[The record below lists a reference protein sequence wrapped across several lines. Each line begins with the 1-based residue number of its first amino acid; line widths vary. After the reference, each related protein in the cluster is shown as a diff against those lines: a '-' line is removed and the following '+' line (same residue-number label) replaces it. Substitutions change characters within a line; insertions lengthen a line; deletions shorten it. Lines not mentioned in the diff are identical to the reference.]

1 MPETKERRPEN
12 DRHAK
17 EKNESV
23 FGSLCDKCSEQTENG
38 IIGSFM
44 TSYSDK
50 KEKFDS
56 SVIAAAVRHATHGR
70 GIVRRAKRLI
80 ARCFEKSIFMNLA
93 EQLKT
98 KALGCPAKTYGAFFA
113 TFGIYASLIFLIK
126 KYALFATAASFRDL
140 FCGIALIILA
150 LPLLFSTKTLSAALG
165 SSVLIRA
172 LLSDVRGA
180 SAAGRRTRTAVSG
193 AVRSWAII
201 AGIAAGMLTYFI
213 PPYIFLLAL
222 FLVVLISLLLA
233 YPESGVSLALLTAP
247 FLSITGHPSAI
258 LAAVTLLSAVGYT
271 IKLLRGKRTMVFGP
285 AEAAVTAFLL
295 LTLAGGLFIPGGGDP
310 TEAILRASMML
321 VYFLA
326 VNTVK
331 SRQRLAT
338 CIRLVLI
345 SATLISFTGIA
356 QYMLGKATYDWLDS
370 SLFADIAGRS
380 TSVFS
385 NPNTLAYF
393 IITVFPLSLAAFVL
407 GSDARSRFI
416 AGFSALSLLLCTVVT
431 WSRGAWIGLAVSAFM
446 FMLMMTPR
454 AIAVVPAATTAVSL
468 ACILLPNTLGA
479 RIDSITSLA
488 DSANYY
494 RVRIWNGVCRII
506 GRYSGGGIGIGEDV
520 FTQVYVR
527 VAAPEVWHASHAHS
541 LWLQTLTELGIAGL
555 IVFLT
560 ALVFI
565 WQKSAECV
573 RLSTDKKLSVMCGGC
588 ICGVIAL
595 TISGFFDFV
604 WYNNTVLF
612 MFWAVAG
619 LASAAADIRLQEIKR
634 SAAERSAA
642 ESNEKAA
649 DVTVL
654 LGRE

>member
-1 MPETKERRPEN
+1 MPETKERRSEN
-12 DRHAK
+12 DRPAK
-17 EKNESV
+17 EKSESV
-23 FGSLCDKCSEQTENG
+23 FGFLCDKCSEQTENG
-38 IIGSFM
+38 LIGSFM

-56 SVIAAAVRHATHGR
+56 SAIAAAVHHATHGR

-80 ARCFEKSIFMNLA
+80 ARCFEESIFMNLA

-113 TFGIYASLIFLIK
+113 TFGIYTSLIFLIK

-285 AEAAVTAFLL
+285 AEAAVTTFILI
-295 LTLAGGLFIPGGGDP
+295 TLAGGLFIPGGGDP
-310 TEAILRASMML
+310 TEAILRVSMML

-331 SRQRLAT
+331 NRQRLVA

-345 SATLISFTGIA
+345 SATLISFAGIA
-356 QYMLGKATYDWLDS
+356 VY
-370 SLFADIAGRS
+370 
-380 TSVFS
+380 
-385 NPNTLAYF
+385 
-393 IITVFPLSLAAFVL
+393 
-407 GSDARSRFI
+407 ARSSHLR
-416 AGFSALSLLLCTVVT
+416 
-431 WSRGAWIGLAVSAFM
+431 LA
-446 FMLMMTPR
+446 
-454 AIAVVPAATTAVSL
+454 
-468 ACILLPNTLGA
+468 
-479 RIDSITSLA
+479 
-488 DSANYY
+488 
-494 RVRIWNGVCRII
+494 
-506 GRYSGGGIGIGEDV
+506 
-520 FTQVYVR
+520 
-527 VAAPEVWHASHAHS
+527 
-541 LWLQTLTELGIAGL
+541 
-555 IVFLT
+555 
-560 ALVFI
+560 
-565 WQKSAECV
+565 
-573 RLSTDKKLSVMCGGC
+573 
-588 ICGVIAL
+588 
-595 TISGFFDFV
+595 
-604 WYNNTVLF
+604 
-612 MFWAVAG
+612 
-619 LASAAADIRLQEIKR
+619 
-634 SAAERSAA
+634 
-642 ESNEKAA
+642 
-649 DVTVL
+649 
-654 LGRE
+654 

>member
-113 TFGIYASLIFLIK
+113 TFGIYTSLIFLIK

-247 FLSITGHPSAI
+247 FLSITGHP
-258 LAAVTLLSAVGYT
+258 SAVGYT

-619 LASAAADIRLQEIKR
+619 LASAADIRLQEIKR

>member
-1 MPETKERRPEN
+1 MPETKERRSEN
-12 DRHAK
+12 DRPAK
-17 EKNESV
+17 EKSESV
-23 FGSLCDKCSEQTENG
+23 FGFLCDKCSEQTENG
-38 IIGSFM
+38 LIGSFM

-56 SVIAAAVRHATHGR
+56 SAIAAAVHHATHGR

-80 ARCFEKSIFMNLA
+80 ARCFEESIFMNLA
-93 EQLKT
+93 EQLKAKT
-98 KALGCPAKTYGAFFA
+98 LGCPTKTYGAFFA
-113 TFGIYASLIFLIK
+113 TFGIYTSLIFLIK

-454 AIAVVPAATTAVSL
+454 AIAAVPAATTVVSL

-479 RIDSITSLA
+479 RIDSIISLS

-555 IVFLT
+555 LVLLT
-560 ALVFI
+560 ALAFI

-573 RLSTDKKLSVMCGGC
+573 RKSTDKKLSVMCGGC

-595 TISGFFDFV
+595 TVSGFFDFV

>member
-12 DRHAK
+12 DRPTK

-23 FGSLCDKCSEQTENG
+23 FGFLCDKCSEQTENG

-56 SVIAAAVRHATHGR
+56 SVIAATVRHATHGR

-80 ARCFEKSIFMNLA
+80 ARCFEESIFMNLA
-93 EQLKT
+93 EQLKAKT
-98 KALGCPAKTYGAFFA
+98 LGCPAKTYGAFFA
-113 TFGIYASLIFLIK
+113 TFGIYTSLIFLIK

-180 SAAGRRTRTAVSG
+180 SAAGRRIRTASSG

-201 AGIAAGMLTYFI
+201 AGIAAGMLTYFV

-222 FLVVLISLLLA
+222 FLVVLISLLLT

-285 AEAAVTAFLL
+285 AEAAVTAFIL

-331 SRQRLAT
+331 NRQRLVA

-345 SATLISFTGIA
+345 SATLISFAGIA

-393 IITVFPLSLAAFVL
+393 IITVFPLSLASFVL
-407 GSDARSRFI
+407 GNDARGRFI
-416 AGFSALSLLLCTVVT
+416 AGFSVLSLLLCTVVT

-454 AIAVVPAATTAVSL
+454 AIAAVPAATTAVSL

-479 RIDSITSLA
+479 RIDSIISLA

-506 GRYSGGGIGIGEDV
+506 GRYSGGGIGIGENV

-555 IVFLT
+555 IVLLT

-565 WQKSAECV
+565 WQKSVECV

-595 TISGFFDFV
+595 TVSGFFDFV

-634 SAAERSAA
+634 SAAERSAS